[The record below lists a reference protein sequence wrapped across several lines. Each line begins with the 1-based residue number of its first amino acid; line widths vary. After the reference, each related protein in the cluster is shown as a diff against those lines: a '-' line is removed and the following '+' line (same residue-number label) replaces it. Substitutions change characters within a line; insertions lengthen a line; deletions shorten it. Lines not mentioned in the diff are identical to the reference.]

1 MFHFS
6 LSTLLR
12 LRALREGQKLAALQR
27 ANAELRRCQ
36 VELGQL
42 GALKREA
49 LTSAAERIICAGEIQ
64 FARDV
69 AALLRTLEK
78 VKVETTRSLS
88 IERDRQESA
97 FSRARIEREIL
108 ERLREHQQEAY
119 AVEERRREQRYS
131 DEMHSLIHGNQT
143 GQSVPSCPADSA
155 E

>member
-1 MFHFS
+1 MFRFS

-27 ANAELRRCQ
+27 ASAELRRSQ
-36 VELGQL
+36 DELEQL
-42 GALKREA
+42 GALKRETLA
-49 LTSAAERIICAGEIQ
+49 SAAERITCAGEIQ

-69 AALLRTLEK
+69 AAQLRKLETAK
-78 VKVETTRSLS
+78 MESTRSLS
-88 IERDRQESA
+88 VERDRQEAA
-97 FSRARIEREIL
+97 FSLARIEREIL

-119 AVEERRREQRYS
+119 AVEERRREQHYA
-131 DEMHSLIHGNQT
+131 DEVHSLIHGNQT

>member
-6 LSTLLR
+6 LSSLLR

-27 ANAELRRCQ
+27 ANVELRRSQ
-36 VELGQL
+36 DELEQL

-49 LTSAAERIICAGEIQ
+49 LTSAAERITCAGEIQ

-78 VKVETTRSLS
+78 GKAENTRTLG
-88 IERDRQESA
+88 IERDRQQA
-97 FSRARIEREIL
+97 IFSRARIEREIL

-119 AVEERRREQRYS
+119 LVEERRRDQRYS

-143 GQSVPSCPADSA
+143 GQTVPSCPADSA